1 VPPETWIATFPSI
14 TAAGDKLPGAD
25 PDNDGVKNMVG
36 FVLNG
41 NPSTSDSS
49 TLPTL
54 SASGANFV
62 FSFNRRDDSEG
73 DPSVM
78 FQYRSDLT
86 TWTTA
91 GIGAVG
97 SVVGDAT
104 IVVAEN
110 AEGADAITVTVPKS
124 VALNGKLFGR
134 LTVSE

>member
-1 VPPETWIATFPSI
+1 
-14 TAAGDKLPGAD
+14 
-25 PDNDGVKNMVG
+25 MVG